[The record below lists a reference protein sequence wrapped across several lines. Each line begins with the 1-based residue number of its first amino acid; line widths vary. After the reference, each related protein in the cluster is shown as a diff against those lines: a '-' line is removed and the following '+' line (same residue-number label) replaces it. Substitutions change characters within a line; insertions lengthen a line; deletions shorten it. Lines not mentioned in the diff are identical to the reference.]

1 MNYTINPAASQQGH
15 QGSALHRVL
24 NAFEGIGKV
33 KKTGRDTYVAF
44 NPLIQNQRTGS
55 VSIRADGS
63 RVLIHD
69 FAGHGTVEILQ
80 ALNLGLADLWETP
93 LTHHAPKSKAQMSA
107 ASLVHLLRGDLL
119 LVLCAMR
126 MVINAEPIN
135 ESDIEHLNS
144 AASRIRDA
152 LALGGHHR

>member
-33 KKTGRDTYVAF
+33 KKIGRDTYKAF

-63 RVLIHD
+63 RVLIYDH
-69 FAGHGTVEILQ
+69 AGHGTVEILQ
-80 ALNLGLADLWETP
+80 AIGLSLSDLWDAP
-93 LTHHAPKSKAQMSA
+93 LTHHAPRSRYQMSA
-107 ASLVHLLRGDLL
+107 LTLVRMIRDDLL

-126 MVINAEPIN
+126 MAINGEPIKD
-135 ESDIEHLNS
+135 SDIEHLNK
-144 AASRIRDA
+144 AAARIREA
-152 LALGGHHR
+152 LKFGGYHK

>member
-1 MNYTINPAASQQGH
+1 MNYTANREPSQQGY
-15 QGSALHRVL
+15 AINRVL
-24 NAFEGIGKV
+24 NAFESIGKV
-33 KKTGRDTYVAF
+33 KHTGRDCYIAF

-69 FAGHGTVEILQ
+69 FAGHSTVEILQ
-80 ALNLGLADLWETP
+80 AIGLSITDLWDEP
-93 LTHHAPKSKAQMSA
+93 ITHYAPRSQEKLSA
-107 ASLVHLLRGDLL
+107 STLVRLIRNDLL
-119 LVLCAMR
+119 LVVCAMR
-126 MVINAEPIN
+126 MVINGEPIK